1 MTMRGFLVQLEMA
14 SSWSTFS
21 WRRRMVPPWLRTVS
35 ISSALKS
42 SLRERSGSSLRG
54 LGSERERGEGM
65 SCQFMRV
72 CKA

>member
-1 MTMRGFLVQLEMA
+1 
-14 SSWSTFS
+14 
-21 WRRRMVPPWLRTVS
+21 MVPPWLRTVS

-72 CKA
+72 CKASRPAQSFVRPETSI